1 MKLNSKFFWLIL
13 LNVTA
18 MVAMTTV
25 LSNDPMMINVKGE
38 VTSVTVSATD
48 EATRTEV
55 VSTIEE
61 NNGVIRMVATIEPI
75 NAINKTIIWTV
86 VDGTGSASIDRC
98 GQLFAISNGTVTVT
112 GTSQDNPAIFD
123 TMIITISNQLEP
135 IDLLSAEHFTILG
148 TTGVSSL
155 GVDVTGHV
163 GTNTADALTG
173 FDPMLLDSSGEFSTS
188 SQVDGRLYL
197 PTYTS
202 PTPSLL
208 NNAVTD
214 SGTAYTQGS
223 LLVPP
228 IATELHE
235 GILGGQTL
243 VGGIYKWS
251 TVLSITSSITLTGDA
266 SDVWVFQVAGG
277 IAIDPNVNIILGGEA
292 RPEHIF
298 WLSATT
304 VTIGASSHFQGIII
318 ASTSIAVGAGVVIDG
333 RLFAQ
338 TRVDLGAGSTISAPN

>member
-1 MKLNSKFFWLIL
+1 MKINSRFVWLNLMI
-13 LNVTA
+13 VTT
-18 MVAMTTV
+18 MVAMTTY
-25 LSNDPMMINVKGE
+25 LFTIPIIRNVQGE

-48 EATRTEV
+48 EATRTET

-61 NNGVIRMVATIEPI
+61 NNGVIRMVAVIEPI
-75 NAINKTIIWTV
+75 DAINKTMIWTV
-86 VDGTGSASIDRC
+86 ADGTGSASIDRC
-98 GQLFAISNGTVTVT
+98 GQLFAITNGTVIVT
-112 GTSQDNPAIFD
+112 GTSQDNPEIFD

-135 IDLLSAEHFTILG
+135 IDLLSAQYFTILG

-155 GVDVTGHV
+155 GVDITGNV

-173 FDPMLLDSSGEFSTS
+173 FDPLSMDSSGEFSTS
-188 SQVDGRLYL
+188 TQVDGKLYM
-197 PTYTS
+197 PTYAS

-208 NNAVTD
+208 NTAVTD

-228 IATELHE
+228 TATELHD

-243 VGGIYKWS
+243 VGGVYKWS
-251 TVLSITSSITLTGDA
+251 TVLSITSSITLVGDA
-266 SDVWVFQVAGG
+266 SEVWVFQVAGG
-277 IAIDPNVNIILGGEA
+277 ISIDPSVTIILAGEA

-298 WLSATT
+298 WLSAST
-304 VTIGASSHFQGIII
+304 VTIGANSQFQGIII

-333 RLFAQ
+333 RLYAQ
-338 TRVDLGAGSTISAPN
+338 TRVDLGAGSTISTP